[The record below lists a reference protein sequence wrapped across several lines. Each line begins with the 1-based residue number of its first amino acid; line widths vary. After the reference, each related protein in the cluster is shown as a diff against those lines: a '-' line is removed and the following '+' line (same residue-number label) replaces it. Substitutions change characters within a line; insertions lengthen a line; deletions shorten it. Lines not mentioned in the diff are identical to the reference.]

1 MQDAT
6 DSGFETLATRGREAR
21 ATGDL
26 PGAVSLFH
34 RARTLAVEQG
44 LQGDEVL
51 SVLIQE
57 AICAT
62 DAGLLD
68 QAGAALDEFDRLT
81 GPTPP
86 AWATAQSRLARA
98 AGLDARAR
106 DPRGPTRSTWTHRRG
121 GR

>member
-1 MQDAT
+1 V
-6 DSGFETLATRGREAR
+6 AR

-26 PGAVSLFH
+26 RGAASLFQ
-34 RARTLAVEQG
+34 RARTVGVEQ
-44 LQGDEVL
+44 VL

-62 DAGLLD
+62 DAGLYD

-86 AWATAQSRLARA
+86 AWAAAQARVARTAV
-98 AGLDARAR
+98 LDARA
-106 DPRGPTRSTWTHRRG
+106 G
-121 GR
+121 GSR